1 MKQFSIKPNIH
12 ELDSFDALA
21 KAFALGPDDLIFTQK
36 IIYGRF
42 IEPLKLNCQFL
53 FQEDFGTGEPSDKM
67 VDAILDSLKDRSYKR
82 LVSVGGG
89 TIIDIAK
96 ILVVDNITCTL
107 DVFEDRIPFTRSRG
121 LIQVPTTCGTG
132 SEMTGVAVID
142 ITSRHS
148 KIGKRIES
156 SFADDVVL
164 IPELVKG
171 LPYPF
176 FLYSS
181 VDALIHAMEI
191 FACYKTSTY
200 DDLFTLKAIRVILT
214 GYKKIAAE
222 GPDAR
227 FDQIGDFLKAS
238 NYAGIALA
246 NVLCGAVHAMA
257 MHFGSAHHVAHGE
270 SNYRFLMSVF
280 KLYARHSDHEK
291 LQVMADIIHAVLG
304 TEGGVPE
311 AFAGL
316 EALLRQLIPDKR
328 LRDYGMNETDIEPYA
343 DRVLETQQ
351 RLLVNSHI
359 PITRE
364 HLIGI
369 YQELY

>member
-1 MKQFSIKPNIH
+1 MKQFSIKPRIH
-12 ELDSFDALA
+12 EMASFSEMAQ
-21 KAFALGPDDLIFTQK
+21 AFGLGPDDMIFTQK
-36 IIYGRF
+36 VIFDRYIA
-42 IEPLKLNCQFL
+42 PLSLDCQFL
-53 FQEDFGTGEPSDKM
+53 FQEDFGSGEPSDNM
-67 VDAILDSLKDRSYKR
+67 VDAILASLKDKVYKR

-96 ILVVDNITCTL
+96 ILVVDEVTCTL

-142 ITSRHS
+142 ITSKGS

-156 SFADDVVL
+156 SFADEVVL
-164 IPELVKG
+164 IPDLVKG

-200 DDLFTLKAIRVILT
+200 DDLFCLEAIRIILS
-214 GYKKIAAE
+214 GYNEIAE
-222 GPDAR
+222 KGPDAR
-227 FDQIGDFLKAS
+227 YDRIGEFLKAS
-238 NYAGIALA
+238 NYAGIALS
-246 NVLCGAVHAMA
+246 NVLCGAVHALA
-257 MHFGSAHHVAHGE
+257 MHFGSAHHVTHGE

-280 KLYARHSDHEK
+280 KVYARHSDHEK
-291 LQVMADIIHAVLG
+291 LTAMAGIIHEVLG
-304 TEGGVPE
+304 TTGGVME
-311 AFAGL
+311 AFDSLDAF
-316 EALLRQLIPDKR
+316 LRRLIPDKR
-328 LRDYGMNETDIEPYA
+328 LREYGMLESDIESYA
-343 DRVLETQQ
+343 DRVIATQQ

-359 PITRE
+359 GITRE

-369 YQELY
+369 YSELY